1 MQQPPHPTEPGP
13 PRALQRLREGAGTAP
28 STHSG
33 AGQAGRAA
41 GRRWGRRG
49 VLLALEINPALTLLL
64 YWHRFGPA
72 GADSERDFPG
82 AVFQAGRM
90 LDRGLLQDELGA
102 PARAAA
108 PGMGFSSQG
117 PAWVFLTS
125 TLIPLEF
132 ILSFCDFMTWLAG

>member
-13 PRALQRLREGAGTAP
+13 PRALQRPREGAGTAP

-49 VLLALEINPALTLLL
+49 VLLALGINPALTLLL

-72 GADSERDFPG
+72 GAASGAGFPW
-82 AVFQAGRM
+82 GRV
-90 LDRGLLQDELGA
+90 
-102 PARAAA
+102 
-108 PGMGFSSQG
+108 PGRQSVGQG
-117 PAWVFLTS
+117 
-125 TLIPLEF
+125 
-132 ILSFCDFMTWLAG
+132 